1 MLLSAWIIPKVSVAN
16 AQERVKLE
24 GVVTV
29 RESEEP
35 VPYAQVLI
43 KELSLWG
50 FSNDEGKFSISGII
64 PGTYTLEVVS
74 LGYQTITLPV
84 TLDKNVSN
92 FRVQLREENLK
103 LDDVIV
109 TAKAGNSMN
118 SSSRVDKK
126 AIEHVQA
133 TSLADVMQL
142 IPGSLIQNPTLV
154 SENKIAIR
162 SINENENNLRGVGVL
177 INGSKVSSDAGME
190 SDIMDFR
197 SISTDNIES
206 VEVLKGVL
214 SAEYGDVTSGA
225 IIVRTKA
232 GYTPYEVRFKSDP
245 RTKAIS
251 FGKGFR
257 LGANKGNLNVNAD
270 YASSFTDWRSPVDEF
285 ERITLGVTY
294 SNTYDMNGKPLRFNA
309 RVSGYH
315 LGNSVTQDPDVSGV
329 DFKEVNKNN
338 ISLSMYGNWQLNKSW
353 ISTLDYN
360 ISGSYAENNKQTYEL
375 KDNIP
380 LPTTNRTTDGIGLG
394 YFTPH
399 EFDSDE
405 WINEVPIYFNAK
417 ISGNLNKSI
426 GETLLKTKIGVEY
439 NTKGNNGRGVYH
451 EGDVP
456 QYFRERPYSD
466 IPFISDLNA
475 FAEEK
480 VKIPLGENNSSIELM
495 AGVRLSKMIIDGYDY
510 DPTLDPRFNA
520 KYNIIAPKRQGFMRE
535 LALRG
540 GWGIMKKLPS
550 IGVLYPAPEYL
561 DNALFQ
567 YRNSE
572 TGESL
577 ALIQTSVIDGRLD
590 YNMDPIRTNN
600 IEIGLDL
607 NIAGV
612 ESKFTYFNEQVR
624 DGFTQNSEYVPQ
636 EVNYYN
642 SVSDPDAA
650 PKYEDGTIWA
660 KDESGVY
667 QEVPYT
673 TYYQYKGYS
682 RPDNRG
688 AIDKWGIE
696 YDFNF
701 GTIKPI
707 NTSVI
712 VNGAYMYTED
722 YSTGQIYSYQRGQDP
737 IDPQSDNKYY
747 GIYVGSSSTVGAG
760 TGRER
765 LSTNISFVTR
775 IPSIRMIV
783 SLTTQCIWMENNWN
797 IYDQGN
803 IYKEDNLGNPV
814 YGDYDNESNLT
825 TLYRDPIAY
834 VDRNGVT
841 RPFSDYHTTTDND
854 LKRRLEV
861 LRLKTDRSYYFLEN
875 GYNPYFMANIRVT
888 KELGDIA
895 SLSFYANNFTN
906 SRPVMK
912 NKARPSATGGMKN
925 TPIYFGAELKLT
937 F

>member
-1 MLLSAWIIPKVSVAN
+1 MIPKNSVAS

-24 GVVTV
+24 GVVNV
-29 RESEEP
+29 HGSMEP

-50 FSNDEGKFSISGII
+50 FSDDEGKFSISGII
-64 PGTYTLEVVS
+64 PGKYTLEVVS

-84 TLDKNVSN
+84 TLEKNISN
-92 FRVQLREENLK
+92 FRVHLKEENLK
-103 LDDVIV
+103 LDDVVV

-142 IPGSLIQNPTLV
+142 IPGSVIQNPTLV
-154 SENKIAIR
+154 SENNIAIR
-162 SINENENNLRGVGVL
+162 SINENVNNLRGVGVL
-177 INGSKVSSDAGME
+177 INGSKVSSDAGMQ
-190 SDIMDFR
+190 SDVMDFR

-251 FGKGFR
+251 FGKGFN
-257 LGANKGNLNVNAD
+257 LGANKGNVNVNAD

-294 SNTYDMNGKPLRFNA
+294 SNTFDMNGKPFRFNA

-315 LGNSVTQDPDVSGV
+315 LGNSVTKDPDVSGV
-329 DFKEVNKNN
+329 DFTKVNKNN

-360 ISGSYAENNKQTYEL
+360 ISGSYAENDKQKYEV
-375 KDNIP
+375 KDDIP

-394 YFTPH
+394 YFTR
-399 EFDSDE
+399 ELDENFINDE
-405 WINEVPIYFNAK
+405 WVNEVPIYFNAK
-417 ISGNLNKSI
+417 LTGNLNKSI
-426 GETLLKTKIGVEY
+426 GGSLFKTKIGVEF
-439 NTKGNNGRGVYH
+439 NTKGNNGKGIYH
-451 EGDVP
+451 EGKIP

-480 VKIPLGENNSSIELM
+480 VKIPLGDNNSSLELM
-495 AGVRLSKMIIDGYDY
+495 AGVRFSKMIIDGYDY
-510 DPTLDPRFNA
+510 DPTLDPRLNA
-520 KYNIIAPKRQGFMRE
+520 KYNIIAPKRNGLFRE
-535 LALRG
+535 VALRG

-590 YNMDPIRTNN
+590 YNMEPIRTNN
-600 IEIGLDL
+600 IEVGLDL
-607 NIAGV
+607 NIAGI
-612 ESKFTYFNEQVR
+612 EARFTYFNEQVR
-624 DGFTQNSEYVPQ
+624 DGFTQNSSYVPQ

-642 SVSDPDAA
+642 SVTDPDAA

-660 KDESGVY
+660 RDENGVY

-673 TYYQYKGYS
+673 TYYQYKSYS

-707 NTSVI
+707 NTSII
-712 VNGAYMYTED
+712 VNGAYIRSED
-722 YSTGQIYSYQRGQDP
+722 FSTGQIYSYQRGQDP

-747 GIYVGSSSTVGAG
+747 GVYVGSSNTVGAG